1 MVVAVQQG
9 EVTPAGQG
17 HAAIPGGRHAC
28 VVLPHV
34 PDPAGVALFEHRA
47 RVIGGAVVD
56 HHDLVDP
63 AGLREHRVQ
72 GPRQQSAAIERGYNR
87 RNLDRVR
94 HAAGS
99 RQEITLRVRRS
110 GPVPPPAQEA
120 LAFFSRHYNVVSL
133 EQVLDSAGRGIAL
146 PPRSLLITFDDGWS
160 DNVDH
165 ALPELRL
172 VGMPAVMFVV
182 ADAVGTRQPFFQ
194 ERIVAAW
201 RRGAITVEGLAAA
214 LDGPRATD
222 RSGDEEDISMLR
234 KAIARIELLD
244 GAARDALLAPFADA
258 LDDGQRHMVDVDE
271 LRRLRAGGVALGLHG
286 KTHVPMTR
294 AADLDAEL
302 GGARE
307 RLAELL
313 GDPSPTAR
321 SMSFPHGAYDPG
333 IADSAR
339 RAGYDLV
346 CTSVPVLN
354 PVGPGVGWLMG
365 RIGFD
370 TESVVDRAGRFR
382 RDWLA
387 LYMFRPP
394 ARRLA

>member
-1 MVVAVQQG
+1 MGIIAETSIVYVMLQ
-9 EVTPAGQG
+9 
-17 HAAIPGGRHAC
+17 
-28 VVLPHV
+28 
-34 PDPAGVALFEHRA
+34 
-47 RVIGGAVVD
+47 
-56 HHDLVDP
+56 DLVKKLLY
-63 AGLREHRVQ
+63 ACGVLGLYHRLRNADTLTVVMFHRVLTREDARWASSD
-72 GPRQQSAAIERGYNR
+72 PDYTLSAGHFA
-87 RNLDRVR
+87 
-94 HAAGS
+94 
-99 RQEITLRVRRS
+99 
-110 GPVPPPAQEA
+110 EA
-120 LAFFSRHYNVVSL
+120 LAFFARHYNVVSL